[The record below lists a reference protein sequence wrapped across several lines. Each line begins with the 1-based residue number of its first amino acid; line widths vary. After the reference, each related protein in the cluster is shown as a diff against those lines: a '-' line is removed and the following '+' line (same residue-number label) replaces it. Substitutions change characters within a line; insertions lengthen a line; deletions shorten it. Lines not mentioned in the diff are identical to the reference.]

1 MQMKSQWPDKLNLGY
16 LNINL
21 IRNKF
26 DGLKFVI
33 DNKIDIFLIS
43 EAKLDDSFPTVQFLF
58 EGFGTPYRHD
68 KIYKGGGLL

>member
-1 MQMKSQWPDKLNLGY
+1 MQMKSQWPDKFNLGY

-58 EGFGTPYRHD
+58 EGFGTP
-68 KIYKGGGLL
+68 